1 MNSLNKEKNMTNNPW
16 TTYRFDHSFADLD
29 KFSKFFVGADKIAQ
43 RMQETVD
50 HISKTAGNTYPP
62 FNLKKTDDNK
72 YVIEL
77 ACAGFAKQDI
87 ELTLE
92 ENQLVIKGNTT
103 LDTLTADGIDV
114 KYLHKGIAERPFTRT
129 FSLADN
135 VVVNNAQ
142 MLNGVLKIWLEHII
156 PEDKKPKTIPIDDE
170 DVNEKP
176 KSKKKQELLAE

>member
-1 MNSLNKEKNMTNNPW
+1 MTNPW
-16 TTYRFDHSFADLD
+16 TTYRFDHTFADLD

-43 RMQETVD
+43 KMQETVD

-77 ACAGFAKQDI
+77 ACAGFGKQDI

-92 ENQLVIKGNTT
+92 DNQLVIKGNTT
-103 LDTLTADGIDV
+103 LETITADGIATE
-114 KYLHKGIAERPFTRT
+114 YLHKGIAERPFTRS

-142 MLNGVLKIWLEHII
+142 MMNGILKIWLEHII
-156 PEDKKPKTIPIDDE
+156 PEDKKPKKIDIE
-170 DVNEKP
+170 DVNEEPK
-176 KSKKKQELLAE
+176 KSKKKPELLTEV